1 MWFILGNYCD
11 GITRNAVTGQC
22 DAGYFCRESAI
33 LQQPA
38 DDTSTPKKFGICPP
52 GGYYCVQGSVSPEPC
67 PPGTYAPGNKKQLK
81 AVSECDPCPAGSYCA
96 AGNQTVVSGPCS
108 AGYYCNR
115 GSPDMAPVNITYGG
129 ICPPGTRC
137 PAGTRS
143 PIPCSAGTYNNYS
156 GQATCKECPQGF
168 YCPANSTYPIDC
180 PSGYWCEK

>member
-1 MWFILGNYCD
+1 M
-11 GITRNAVTGQC
+11 
-22 DAGYFCRESAI
+22 
-33 LQQPA
+33 
-38 DDTSTPKKFGICPP
+38 
-52 GGYYCVQGSVSPEPC
+52 SPEPC

-137 PAGTRS
+137 PAGTPS

-156 GQATCKECPQGF
+156 GQAICKECPQGF
-168 YCPANSTYPIDC
+168 YCPDNSTYPIDC
-180 PSGYWCEK
+180 PSGYWCEKGATVADTNPCPAGTFNNLTRRYLRSHCQECTPGCYCGLQGK